1 MPEYNNIRNIINKLY
16 NSLKDLIK
24 NNGIFSFINL
34 AALNFTIMILIILIT
49 EWINSNMNIF
59 NFSIPMISLRLALS
73 SLFIGIWIGFFKI
86 TLNYLD
92 GNKINILNLTSN
104 FDLLPRILV
113 LKLISYFTTL
123 PLFSY
128 IFYKFPY
135 DLQVYGTNIEL
146 FISDTSNNIIETYSD
161 TVAWEIFS
169 NYISSSEILLF
180 IFLSLLPVWFSL
192 RFWCAEFLIIDQNL
206 TIRESLFTSYKLT
219 KNVFELLAIGFILMI
234 LNLFCMLFGFVFLI
248 VGLTTTYL
256 IILIYYRH
264 LKSFILIRD
273 LNK

>member
-1 MPEYNNIRNIINKLY
+1 MPEYNNIRDIINKLY

-104 FDLLPRILV
+104 FDLLPKILV

-123 PLFSY
+123 PLLVIY
-128 IFYKFPY
+128 
-135 DLQVYGTNIEL
+135 
-146 FISDTSNNIIETYSD
+146 FIN
-161 TVAWEIFS
+161 F
-169 NYISSSEILLF
+169 
-180 IFLSLLPVWFSL
+180 L
-192 RFWCAEFLIIDQNL
+192 RFTDIW
-206 TIRESLFTSYKLT
+206 
-219 KNVFELLAIGFILMI
+219 
-234 LNLFCMLFGFVFLI
+234 
-248 VGLTTTYL
+248 
-256 IILIYYRH
+256 
-264 LKSFILIRD
+264 
-273 LNK
+273 NKY

>member
-1 MPEYNNIRNIINKLY
+1 MPEYNNIRDIINKLY

-24 NNGIFSFINL
+24 NNGLFSFINL
-34 AALNFTIMILIILIT
+34 AALNFAIMILIILIT

-59 NFSIPMISLRLALS
+59 NFSLPMISLRLALS
-73 SLFIGIWIGFFKI
+73 SLFAGIWIGFFKI

-92 GNKINILNLTSN
+92 GYKINILNLTSN
-104 FDLLPRILV
+104 FDLLPKILV

-135 DLQVYGTNIEL
+135 DLQIYGTNIEL
-146 FISDTSNNIIETYSD
+146 FISDTSNNIIETYAD
-161 TVAWEIFS
+161 TVAWEMFS
-169 NYISSSEILLF
+169 NYVSSSEILLF
-180 IFLSLLPVWFSL
+180 IFLSLFPVWFTL

-206 TIRESLFTSYKLT
+206 TIRESLFTSYKVT
-219 KNVFELLAIGFILMI
+219 KNVFELLVIGFMLMI
-234 LNLFCMLFGFVFLI
+234 LNLLCMLFGFVFLI
-248 VGLTTTYL
+248 IGLTTTYL

>member
-1 MPEYNNIRNIINKLY
+1 MPEYNNIRDIINKLY

-24 NNGIFSFINL
+24 NNGLFSFINL
-34 AALNFTIMILIILIT
+34 AALNFAIMILIILIT

-92 GNKINILNLTSN
+92 GDKINILNLTSN
-104 FDLLPRILV
+104 FDLLPKILV
-113 LKLISYFTTL
+113 LKFISYFTTL
-123 PLFSY
+123 PLFIY

-146 FISDTSNNIIETYSD
+146 FISDTSNNIIETYAD
-161 TVAWEIFS
+161 TVAWEMFS
-169 NYISSSEILLF
+169 NYVSSSEILLF
-180 IFLSLLPVWFSL
+180 IFLSLFPVWFTL

-206 TIRESLFTSYKLT
+206 TIRESLFTSYKVT
-219 KNVFELLAIGFILMI
+219 KNVFELLAIGFMLMI
-234 LNLFCMLFGFVFLI
+234 LNLLCMLFGFVFLI
-248 VGLTTTYL
+248 IGLTTTYL

>member
-1 MPEYNNIRNIINKLY
+1 MPEYNNIRYIINKLY

-24 NNGIFSFINL
+24 NNGLFSFFIL
-34 AALNFTIMILIILIT
+34 TALNFIITILIILIT

-92 GNKINILNLTSN
+92 GYKINVLNLTSN
-104 FDLLPRILV
+104 FDLLPKIVV

-135 DLQVYGTNIEL
+135 DLQIYGTNIEL

-161 TVAWEIFS
+161 RVAWEIFS

-180 IFLSLLPVWFSL
+180 ILLSLLPIWFSL

-219 KNVFELLAIGFILMI
+219 KNIFELLAIGFILII
-234 LNLFCMLFGFVFLI
+234 LNLLCMLFGFVFFI
-248 VGLTTTYL
+248 GLTITYL

-264 LKSFILIRD
+264 LKSLTLIRG

>member
-1 MPEYNNIRNIINKLY
+1 MPEYNNIRDIINKLY

-24 NNGIFSFINL
+24 NNGLFSFINL
-34 AALNFTIMILIILIT
+34 AALNFAIMILIILIT

-59 NFSIPMISLRLALS
+59 NFSLPMISLRLALS
-73 SLFIGIWIGFFKI
+73 SLFAGIWIGFFKI

-92 GNKINILNLTSN
+92 GYKINILNLTSN
-104 FDLLPRILV
+104 FDLLPKILV
-113 LKLISYFTTL
+113 LKFISYFTTL
-123 PLFSY
+123 PLFIY

-146 FISDTSNNIIETYSD
+146 FISDTSNNIIETYAD
-161 TVAWEIFS
+161 TVAWEMFS
-169 NYISSSEILLF
+169 NYVSSSEILLF
-180 IFLSLLPVWFSL
+180 IFLSLFPVWFTL

-206 TIRESLFTSYKLT
+206 TIRESLFTSYKVT
-219 KNVFELLAIGFILMI
+219 KNVFELLVIGFMLMI
-234 LNLFCMLFGFVFLI
+234 LNLLCMLFGFVFLI
-248 VGLTTTYL
+248 IGLTTTYL